1 VTKKLNMHKFFRI
14 SAIFFM
20 AVVLRVPALLGAE
33 RAPVKPDEIKISKPN
48 GNLNLKIGHPSAI
61 GFYDIP
67 TEMTHERLNKQGWKV
82 ESVTFSQ
89 TALNIQAL
97 SQQTV
102 QMSVA
107 LSIDPLR
114 AVEKGGKIKWLME
127 NTPGEFV
134 MIAKKEIAKCEN
146 LTGRTFAIH
155 GETSGTSVAA
165 KRWILDVCKA
175 SPTVMVLPG
184 GENRIIAL
192 RNGQIDAT
200 LVQLSDWLNLDAQAP
215 GRFHVIV
222 SAGPFNISGSGF
234 WTSNDWLEK
243 NRDVAVAYLAETLKT
258 FRMINANPK
267 LLEKATLTYVPDTRA
282 EALPATLKT
291 YAQIGAWTQN
301 GGDSSMLEDAIRF
314 FTEQGELKPG
324 LDSKQIV
331 NSTILQSALKMIGRV
346 PDSR

>member
-1 VTKKLNMHKFFRI
+1 MRKVHRI
-14 SAIFFM
+14 STAILFTM
-20 AVVLRVPALLGAE
+20 VLRAPLSLAADAVPA
-33 RAPVKPDEIKISKPN
+33 KPGDIKVPKPS
-48 GNLNLKIGHPSAI
+48 GNLTLKIGHPSAI
-61 GFYDIP
+61 GVYDVPI
-67 TEMTHERLNKQGWKV
+67 EMTHERLNKQGWKI
-82 ESVTFSQ
+82 ESVPFTR
-89 TALNIQAL
+89 TDLNIQAL
-97 SQQTV
+97 TQSTV
-102 QMSVA
+102 QMSIA

-114 AVEKGGKIKWLME
+114 AVEKGSKIKWLME

-146 LTGRTFAIH
+146 LSGTKFAIH

-165 KRWILDVCKA
+165 KKWILNVCKA
-175 SPTVMVLPG
+175 SPNIMVLPG

-222 SAGPFNISGSGF
+222 SAGPFNISGSGL
-234 WTSNDWLEK
+234 WANNDWLER
-243 NRDVAVAYLAETLKT
+243 NREIATAYIAETLKT
-258 FRMINANPK
+258 FRMIRANPK
-267 LLEKATLTYVPDTRA
+267 LIESATLTYVPDTKP
-282 EALPATLKT
+282 EALPATVKA
-291 YAQIGAWTQN
+291 YREIGAWPQN

-324 LDSKQIV
+324 IDSKQIV
-331 NSTILQSALKMIGRV
+331 SMANLQTALKMIGRI

>member
-1 VTKKLNMHKFFRI
+1 MRKVHRI
-14 SAIFFM
+14 STAILFTM
-20 AVVLRVPALLGAE
+20 VLRAPLSLAADAVPA
-33 RAPVKPDEIKISKPN
+33 KPGDIKVPKPS
-48 GNLNLKIGHPSAI
+48 GNLTLKIGHPSAI
-61 GFYDIP
+61 GVYDVP
-67 TEMTHERLNKQGWKV
+67 TEMTHERLNKQGWKI
-82 ESVTFSQ
+82 ESVPFTR
-89 TALNIQAL
+89 TDLNIQAL
-97 SQQTV
+97 TQSTV
-102 QMSVA
+102 QMSIA

-114 AVEKGGKIKWLME
+114 AVEKGSKIKWLME

-146 LTGRTFAIH
+146 LSGTKFAIH

-165 KRWILDVCKA
+165 KKWILNVCEA
-175 SPTVMVLPG
+175 SPNIMVLPG

-222 SAGPFNISGSGF
+222 SAGPFNISGSGL
-234 WTSNDWLEK
+234 WANNDWLER
-243 NRDVAVAYLAETLKT
+243 NREIATAYIAETLKT
-258 FRMINANPK
+258 FRMIRANPK
-267 LLEKATLTYVPDTRA
+267 LIESATLTYVPDTKP
-282 EALPATLKT
+282 EALPATVKA
-291 YAQIGAWTQN
+291 YREIGAWPQN

-324 LDSKQIV
+324 IDSKQIV
-331 NSTILQSALKMIGRV
+331 SMANLQTALKMIGRI

>member
-1 VTKKLNMHKFFRI
+1 MHTLFRTI
-14 SAIFFM
+14 GAMFLV
-20 AVVLRVPALLGAE
+20 AVVLRPPTLLGADSSV
-33 RAPVKPDEIKISKPN
+33 VKADEIKISQPS
-48 GNLNLKIGHPSAI
+48 GNLSLKIGHPSTI
-61 GFYDIP
+61 GFYDVP
-67 TEMTHERLNKQGWKV
+67 TEMTQERLNKQGWKI
-82 ESVTFSQ
+82 ESVTF
-89 TALNIQAL
+89 TRTDLNIQAL
-97 SQQTV
+97 SQGTV
-102 QMSVA
+102 QMSIA

-114 AVEKGGKIKWLME
+114 AIEKGGKIKWIME

-134 MIAKKEIAKCEN
+134 MIAKKEIGKCEN
-146 LTGRTFAIH
+146 LTGSRFAIH

-175 SPTVMVLPG
+175 SPTIMVLPG

-222 SAGPFNISGSGF
+222 SGRPFNISGSGL
-234 WTSNDWLEK
+234 WANNDWLEK
-243 NRDVAVAYLAETLKT
+243 NREVATAYVAETLKT

-267 LLEKATLTYVPDTRA
+267 LLEKATLTYVPDTRP
-282 EALPATLKT
+282 EALPATLKA
-291 YAQIGAWTQN
+291 YRQIGAWPQN
-301 GGDSSMLEDAIRF
+301 GGDASMLEDAIRF

-331 NSTILQSALKMIGRV
+331 SPTSLETALKMIGRV
-346 PDSR
+346 AGSR

>member
-1 VTKKLNMHKFFRI
+1 MDSLLRLFGALFLVAVFLCPSTLLAAEGS
-14 SAIFFM
+14 SA
-20 AVVLRVPALLGAE
+20 
-33 RAPVKPDEIKISKPN
+33 KPDEINISKPS

-61 GFYDIP
+61 GFYDVP
-67 TEMTHERLNKQGWKV
+67 TEMTQERLNKQGWKI

-97 SQQTV
+97 SQGTV
-102 QMSVA
+102 QISIA

-114 AVEKGGKIKWLME
+114 AIERGSRIKWIME

-134 MIAKKEIAKCEN
+134 MIAKKEVGKCEN
-146 LTGRTFAIH
+146 LTGSRFAIH

-165 KRWILDVCKA
+165 KRWISDVCKA
-175 SPTVMVLPG
+175 SPNIMVLPG

-222 SAGPFNISGSGF
+222 SGGPFNISGSGL
-234 WTSNDWLEK
+234 WANNDWLEK
-243 NRDVAVAYLAETLKT
+243 NREVAAAYVAETLKT

-267 LLEKATLTYVPDTRA
+267 LLEKATLTYVPDTRP
-282 EALPATLKT
+282 EALPATLKA
-291 YAQIGAWTQN
+291 YRQIGAWPQN
-301 GGDSSMLEDAIRF
+301 GGDASMLEDAVRF

-324 LDSKQIV
+324 LDLKQIV
-331 NSTILQSALKMIGRV
+331 SPASLQSALKMIGRV
-346 PDSR
+346 SGSR

>member
-1 VTKKLNMHKFFRI
+1 MRKVHRI
-14 SAIFFM
+14 STAILFTM
-20 AVVLRVPALLGAE
+20 VLRAPLSLAADAVPA
-33 RAPVKPDEIKISKPN
+33 KPGDIKVPKPS
-48 GNLNLKIGHPSAI
+48 GNLTLKIGHPSAI
-61 GFYDIP
+61 GVYDVP
-67 TEMTHERLNKQGWKV
+67 TEMTHERLNKQGWKI
-82 ESVTFSQ
+82 ESVPFTR
-89 TALNIQAL
+89 TDLNIQAL
-97 SQQTV
+97 TQSTV
-102 QMSVA
+102 QMSIA

-114 AVEKGGKIKWLME
+114 AVEKGSKIKWLME

-146 LTGRTFAIH
+146 LSGTKFAIH

-165 KRWILDVCKA
+165 KKWILNVCKA
-175 SPTVMVLPG
+175 SPNIMVLPG

-222 SAGPFNISGSGF
+222 SAGPFNISGSGL
-234 WTSNDWLEK
+234 WANNDWLER
-243 NRDVAVAYLAETLKT
+243 NREIATAYIAETLKT
-258 FRMINANPK
+258 FRMIRANPK
-267 LLEKATLTYVPDTRA
+267 LIESATLTYVPDTKP
-282 EALPATLKT
+282 EALPATVKA
-291 YAQIGAWTQN
+291 YREIGAWPQN

-324 LDSKQIV
+324 IDSKQIV
-331 NSTILQSALKMIGRV
+331 SMANLQTALKMIGRI

>member
-1 VTKKLNMHKFFRI
+1 MNIQKLHRI
-14 SAIFFM
+14 AGAIFFLNM
-20 AVVLRVPALLGAE
+20 VLRTPLSMGADSSPA
-33 RAPVKPDEIKISKPN
+33 KPDDIRIAKPA
-48 GNLNLKIGHPSAI
+48 GNLNLKIGHPSSI
-61 GFYDIP
+61 SFYDVP
-67 TEMTHERLNKQGWKV
+67 TEMTHERLNKQGWKI
-82 ESVTFSQ
+82 ESVTF
-89 TALNIQAL
+89 TRTDLNIQAL
-97 SQQTV
+97 TQGTM
-102 QMSVA
+102 QMSIA

-114 AVEKGGKIKWLME
+114 AVEKGSRIKWIME

-146 LTGRTFAIH
+146 LSGSRFAIH

-175 SPTVMVLPG
+175 APNIMVLPG

-222 SAGPFNISGSGF
+222 SGGPFNISGSGL
-234 WTSNDWLEK
+234 WANNDWLEK
-243 NRDVAVAYLAETLKT
+243 NREIATAYVAETLKT
-258 FRMINANPK
+258 FRMIRANPK
-267 LLEKATLTYVPDTRA
+267 LIESATLTYVPDTRP
-282 EALPATLKT
+282 EALPATMRA
-291 YAQIGAWTQN
+291 YREIGAWPQN

-324 LDSKQIV
+324 LDSKVIV
-331 NSTILQSALKMIGRV
+331 NTAYVQNALKIVGRV
-346 PDSR
+346 PGSR

>member
-1 VTKKLNMHKFFRI
+1 MHKI
-14 SAIFFM
+14 LCIGGAIFFM
-20 AVVLRVPALLGAE
+20 ALVLRVPVLLGAE
-33 RAPVKPDEIKISKPN
+33 RTLVKPDEIKIAKPS
-48 GNLNLKIGHPSAI
+48 GNLNLKIGHPSSI
-61 GFYDIP
+61 SFYDVP
-67 TEMTHERLNKQGWKV
+67 TEMTHERLNKQGWKI
-82 ESVTFSQ
+82 ESVTF
-89 TALNIQAL
+89 TRTDLNIQAL

-102 QMSVA
+102 QMSIA

-114 AVEKGGKIKWLME
+114 AVEKGSKIKWIME

-134 MIAKKEIAKCEN
+134 MIAKKEIGKCEN
-146 LTGRTFAIH
+146 LTGSKFAIH

-175 SPTVMVLPG
+175 SPNIMVLPG

-222 SAGPFNISGSGF
+222 SGGPFNISGSGL
-234 WTSNDWLEK
+234 WANNEWLEK
-243 NRDVAVAYLAETLKT
+243 NRDVATAYVAETLKT
-258 FRMINANPK
+258 FRMINADSK
-267 LLEKATLTYVPDTRA
+267 LVEKALLTYVPDTKP
-282 EALPATLKT
+282 EALPATMKA
-291 YAQIGAWTQN
+291 YREIGAWPQN

-324 LDSKQIV
+324 LDSKSIV
-331 NSTILQSALKMIGRV
+331 STTNLQNALKVIGRV
-346 PDSR
+346 PGSR

>member
-1 VTKKLNMHKFFRI
+1 M
-14 SAIFFM
+14 
-20 AVVLRVPALLGAE
+20 
-33 RAPVKPDEIKISKPN
+33 
-48 GNLNLKIGHPSAI
+48 
-61 GFYDIP
+61 
-67 TEMTHERLNKQGWKV
+67 
-82 ESVTFSQ
+82 
-89 TALNIQAL
+89 
-97 SQQTV
+97 
-102 QMSVA
+102 
-107 LSIDPLR
+107 
-114 AVEKGGKIKWLME
+114 ME

-222 SAGPFNISGSGF
+222 AAGPFNISGSGF
-234 WTSNDWLEK
+234 WTNNDWLEK
-243 NRDVAVAYLAETLKT
+243 NREVATTYLAETLKT

-267 LLEKATLTYVPDTRA
+267 LLEKATLTYVPDTRP

-291 YAQIGAWTQN
+291 YAQIGAWPQN
-301 GGDSSMLEDAIRF
+301 GGDPSMLEDAIRF

-324 LDSKQIV
+324 LDAKQVV
-331 NSTILQSALKMIGRV
+331 NTTILQNALKMIGRV
-346 PDSR
+346 PGSR

>member
-1 VTKKLNMHKFFRI
+1 MRKVHRI
-14 SAIFFM
+14 STAILFTM
-20 AVVLRVPALLGAE
+20 VLRAPLSLAADAVLAKPGDIKVP
-33 RAPVKPDEIKISKPN
+33 KPS
-48 GNLNLKIGHPSAI
+48 GNLTLKIGHPSAI
-61 GFYDIP
+61 GVYDVP
-67 TEMTHERLNKQGWKV
+67 TEMTHERLNKQGWKI
-82 ESVTFSQ
+82 ESVPFTR
-89 TALNIQAL
+89 TDLNIQAL
-97 SQQTV
+97 TQSTV
-102 QMSVA
+102 QMSIA

-114 AVEKGGKIKWLME
+114 AVEKGSKIKWLME

-146 LTGRTFAIH
+146 LSGTKFAIH

-165 KRWILDVCKA
+165 KKWILNVCEA
-175 SPTVMVLPG
+175 SPNIMVLPG

-222 SAGPFNISGSGF
+222 SAGPFNISGSGL
-234 WTSNDWLEK
+234 WANNDWLER
-243 NRDVAVAYLAETLKT
+243 NREIATAYIAETLKT
-258 FRMINANPK
+258 FRMIRANPK
-267 LLEKATLTYVPDTRA
+267 LIESATLTYVPDTKP
-282 EALPATLKT
+282 EALPATVKA
-291 YAQIGAWTQN
+291 YREIGAWPQN

-324 LDSKQIV
+324 IDSKQIV
-331 NSTILQSALKMIGRV
+331 SMANLQTALKMIGRI

>member
-1 VTKKLNMHKFFRI
+1 MQRVYRI
-14 SAIFFM
+14 SRLILLM
-20 AVVLRVPALLGAE
+20 AVSL
-33 RAPVKPDEIKISKPN
+33 RAPYAMGADGSPTKSDDITIPKPS

-61 GFYDIP
+61 GVYDVP
-67 TEMTHERLNKQGWKV
+67 TELTHERLNKQGWKV

-97 SQQTV
+97 SQGTV
-102 QMSVA
+102 NLSIA

-114 AVEKGGKIKWLME
+114 AIEKGGKIKWMME

-146 LTGRTFAIH
+146 LTGSRFAIH
-155 GETSGTSVAA
+155 GETSGTSVAG
-165 KRWILDVCKA
+165 KRWVLDVCKA
-175 SPTVMVLPG
+175 SPNIMVLPG

-215 GRFHVIV
+215 GKFHVIV
-222 SAGPFNISGSGF
+222 SGGPFNISGSGL
-234 WTSNDWLEK
+234 WTGNDWLEK
-243 NRDVAVAYLAETLKT
+243 NREVAVAYVAETLKT

-267 LLEKATLTYVPDTRA
+267 LLEKATLAYVPDTRP
-282 EALPATLKT
+282 EALPATVKT
-291 YAQIGAWTQN
+291 YRQIGAWPQN
-301 GGDSSMLEDAIRF
+301 GGDASMLEDAIRF

-331 NSTILQSALKMIGRV
+331 NTAILQNALKMIGKV
-346 PDSR
+346 PGSR

>member
-1 VTKKLNMHKFFRI
+1 MHSMFRAFG
-14 SAIFFM
+14 SIFL
-20 AVVLRVPALLGAE
+20 AALVLRPLALFGAE
-33 RAPVKPDEIKISKPN
+33 GPSVNPDDIRIPKPS
-48 GNLNLKIGHPSAI
+48 GNLNLKIGHPSTI
-61 GFYDIP
+61 GFYDVP
-67 TEMTHERLNKQGWKV
+67 TEMTQERLNKQGWKI

-97 SQQTV
+97 SQGTV
-102 QMSVA
+102 QMSIA

-114 AVEKGGKIKWLME
+114 AVEKGGKIKWIME

-134 MIAKKEIAKCEN
+134 MIAKKDIAKCEN
-146 LTGRTFAIH
+146 LTGSRFAIH

-175 SPTVMVLPG
+175 SPNIMVLPG

-215 GRFHVIV
+215 GKFHVIV
-222 SAGPFNISGSGF
+222 SGGPFNISGSGL
-234 WTSNDWLEK
+234 WANNEWLEK
-243 NRDVAVAYLAETLKT
+243 NRDVATAYVAETLKT

-267 LLEKATLTYVPDTRA
+267 LLEKATLTYVPDTRP
-282 EALPATLKT
+282 EALSATLKA
-291 YAQIGAWTQN
+291 YRQIGAWPQN
-301 GGDSSMLEDAIRF
+301 GGDASMLEDAIRF

-331 NSTILQSALKMIGRV
+331 NLASLQSALKTIGRV
-346 PDSR
+346 PGSR

>member
-1 VTKKLNMHKFFRI
+1 MHSMFRAFG
-14 SAIFFM
+14 SIFL
-20 AVVLRVPALLGAE
+20 AALVLLPLALFGAE
-33 RAPVKPDEIKISKPN
+33 GPSVNPDDIRIPKPSR
-48 GNLNLKIGHPSAI
+48 NLNLKIGHPSTI
-61 GFYDIP
+61 GFYDVP
-67 TEMTHERLNKQGWKV
+67 TEMTQERLNKQGWKI
-82 ESVTFSQ
+82 ESVTFSH

-97 SQQTV
+97 SPGTV
-102 QMSVA
+102 QMSIA

-114 AVEKGGKIKWLME
+114 AFEKGGKIKWIME

-134 MIAKKEIAKCEN
+134 MIAKKDIAKCEN
-146 LTGRTFAIH
+146 LTGSRFAIH

-175 SPTVMVLPG
+175 SPNIMVLPG

-222 SAGPFNISGSGF
+222 SGGPFNISGSGL
-234 WTSNDWLEK
+234 WANNEWLEK
-243 NRDVAVAYLAETLKT
+243 NRDVATAYVAETLKT
-258 FRMINANPK
+258 FRIINATPK
-267 LLEKATLTYVPDTRA
+267 LLEKATLTYVPDTRP
-282 EALPATLKT
+282 EALPATLKA
-291 YAQIGAWTQN
+291 YRQIGAWPQN
-301 GGDSSMLEDAIRF
+301 GGDASMLEDAIRF

-331 NSTILQSALKMIGRV
+331 NLASLQSALKTIGRV
-346 PDSR
+346 SGSR